1 MNPRAICKVVILG
14 NPSSREGWWILGGEI
29 DERSH
34 RRCGGWG
41 QRAAP
46 RRARGF
52 QSASGVFRSMM
63 LLVGVIV
70 VGEVCNV
77 WSKTLK
83 NGQKTITNFLI
94 VLISFASRVGLKK

>member
-1 MNPRAICKVVILG
+1 MVRSTKDLTAAA
-14 NPSSREGWWILGGEI
+14 GGG
-29 DERSH
+29 DN
-34 RRCGGWG
+34 
-41 QRAAP
+41 AP